1 VVAVVAQRSFRTEGV
16 AVAKNAMSRAQSPA
30 DAGQDAKDLYLR
42 LLAMALSGGLQERV
56 LSPVAPSGR
65 KRRIFEPI
73 RRLLESR
80 GLLVARSTSIDEHT
94 FADSPPPRLP
104 GAETLIGPRGL
115 DNIRGCVEQIL
126 EDDVPGDLIETG
138 VWRGGAAAFM
148 RAVLKAHDETRR
160 TVWAADSF
168 RGLPSPAE
176 SGYEADVGEEFW
188 AELDWLNVSLEDV
201 KRTFEKYGLLDEQVQ
216 FLVGWFAETLPS
228 APIEKLALIRL
239 DGDMYGSTMDALN
252 ALYPRLSPGGYVIV
266 DDYWLT
272 RCRAAVDD
280 YRREH
285 GITDTIRHV
294 DRAIAYWR
302 RASFLFVLPV
312 LDVGLP
318 LPV

>member
-1 VVAVVAQRSFRTEGV
+1 
-16 AVAKNAMSRAQSPA
+16 
-30 DAGQDAKDLYLR
+30 
-42 LLAMALSGGLQERV
+42 MALAGGLQDRV
-56 LSPVAPSGR
+56 LTPVAPSGR
-65 KRRIFEPI
+65 KGRLFEPI

-80 GLLVARSTSIDEHT
+80 GLVVARSMSISEDT
-94 FADSPPPRLP
+94 FADSPPPRIP

-148 RAVLKAHDETRR
+148 RAVLKAHDETQR

-168 RGLPSPAE
+168 RGLPTPGE
-176 SGYEADVGEEFW
+176 SGYEADVDEEFW
-188 AELDWLNVSLEDV
+188 AELDWLNVSLEDAR
-201 KRTFEKYGLLDEQVQ
+201 RTFEKYGLLDEQVQ
-216 FLVGWFAETLPS
+216 FLVGWFAETLPN

-239 DGDMYGSTMDALN
+239 DGDMYGSTMDALT
-252 ALYPRLSPGGYVIV
+252 ALYPRLSSGGYVIV
-266 DDYWLT
+266 DDYWLP

-285 GITDTIRHV
+285 GVTDTIRRV

-302 RASFLFVLPV
+302 RGSYVFALHMFELAS
-312 LDVGLP
+312 LDFASPCIV
-318 LPV
+318 